1 MKTKAKLL
9 ALALLALPTVLTAQ
23 EPDIQHVFDKI
34 INTKGITHSDN
45 RFVERDSEN
54 GDSADNLTEST
65 VIHDIR
71 VGRHNFGIFN
81 ELEEAFQNGHF
92 PTTPTTV
99 YTCFNPMEGSTRQQ
113 WTILTKK
120 GNDIRIGQHDG
131 SNYAIVVVT
140 DDDNPKF
147 RTVYAAEWWD
157 TDDADIR
164 QGRLVRSYGE
174 KPAMQSYKGRAEW
187 SDLQPW
193 IKGSAKLA
201 DVQKYMS
208 MADSVLKMQS
218 PSKYMSMADSLIKI
232 KIPSFSADS
241 MMTLSLLPRRA
252 DATKNPQEWMR
263 QAISNA
269 TNLDGPDWMRL
280 FGMLTQK
287 MLDRADKESSEDLIV
302 AAGILL
308 DLCKNAEDVDKDEK
322 EICVARLRDVA
333 KHLQSRSQYV
343 YDLLMLAAK
352 KLVKNN

>member
-1 MKTKAKLL
+1 MKKTARLIL
-9 ALALLALPTVLTAQ
+9 IALMALPTAMMAQ

-34 INTKGITHSDN
+34 INTKGITHSDT
-45 RFVERDSEN
+45 RYVER
-54 GDSADNLTEST
+54 GDDGTSADGDITEST
-65 VIHDIR
+65 VIHEIG
-71 VGRHNFGIFN
+71 VGRYNFGLFN
-81 ELEEAFQNGHF
+81 ELEEAFQNGYF
-92 PTTPTTV
+92 PTTPITV

-113 WTILTKK
+113 WAIMTKR

-131 SNYAIVVVT
+131 SSYAIVVMP

-174 KPAMQSYKGRAEW
+174 KPTMQSYTAKAEW
-187 SDLQPW
+187 KDIQPW
-193 IKGSAKLA
+193 VKGSAKLA
-201 DVQKYMS
+201 DVQKYMN
-208 MADSVLKMQS
+208 
-218 PSKYMSMADSLIKI
+218 MADSLLKI
-232 KIPSFSADS
+232 QMPSFSADS
-241 MMTLSLLPRRA
+241 MMTLSILSHRA
-252 DATKNPQEWMR
+252 DATKNPEEWMR

-287 MLDRADKESSEDLIV
+287 MLDRADKESPEDLIV
-302 AAGILL
+302 AAGIIL
-308 DLCKNAEDVDKDEK
+308 DLCKNAEDVEKDEK

-333 KHLQSRSQYV
+333 KQLQSRSQYV
-343 YDLLMLAAK
+343 YDLLMLGAK